1 MKNAYKHSAV
11 IRFLAYSCL
20 IAAPAGAAD
29 PGNAQWNAATQL
41 FKSGDYSHA
50 LPALSN
56 LEGSY
61 PRNEKI
67 HYMIGVCYKNLG
79 RQELAEREL
88 KWVATYAPDAALK
101 QSARTAL
108 TEIQSEIEKKK
119 AAAPPAKATAP
130 EKPAGPLFSLP
141 PGKGLVRDSVSE
153 TIRAAGE
160 KGWKPCDNARCLN
173 YSKPGW
179 QHMSV
184 PGHTDSEIWMQFPGI
199 SFSQNHIGDIIE
211 TNGPT
216 RDAGPCIKCI
226 GTGWIKK
233 K

>member
-41 FKSGDYSHA
+41 FKSGDYRHA
-50 LPALSN
+50 LPALNN

-88 KWVATYAPDAALK
+88 KWVASGWRKRMETLRQCKMSQLFKARLAAHVGSRTY
-101 QSARTAL
+101 
-108 TEIQSEIEKKK
+108 
-119 AAAPPAKATAP
+119 
-130 EKPAGPLFSLP
+130 GF
-141 PGKGLVRDSVSE
+141 
-153 TIRAAGE
+153 
-160 KGWKPCDNARCLN
+160 
-173 YSKPGW
+173 
-179 QHMSV
+179 
-184 PGHTDSEIWMQFPGI
+184 
-199 SFSQNHIGDIIE
+199 
-211 TNGPT
+211 
-216 RDAGPCIKCI
+216 
-226 GTGWIKK
+226 
-233 K
+233 